1 MCLRKLQR
9 LKLGWCINLPAEE
22 FAHLGTLTTLR
33 ELHLTRCGVN
43 DECLG
48 KLGGLA
54 DLRILS
60 LAGCPIADKSV
71 DTLLKFQKLKD
82 LNLEW
87 CTVPSPHLAK
97 LGRCRELRGCRRP
110 G

>member
-60 LAGCPIADKSV
+60 LAQPAATFCAIINFRNPE
-71 DTLLKFQKLKD
+71 F
-82 LNLEW
+82 
-87 CTVPSPHLAK
+87 
-97 LGRCRELRGCRRP
+97 
-110 G
+110 